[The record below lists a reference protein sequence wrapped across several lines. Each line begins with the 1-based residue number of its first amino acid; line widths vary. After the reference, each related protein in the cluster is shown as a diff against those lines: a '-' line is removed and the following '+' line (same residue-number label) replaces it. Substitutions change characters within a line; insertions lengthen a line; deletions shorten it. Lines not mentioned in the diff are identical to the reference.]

1 MVGKLLEPSMIRA
14 VTKALE
20 FLLATDLEP
29 RSVYVRRKQKDN
41 DTERTSWLNYNSFP
55 YLLNANIW
63 QPQRLNDGIVNRVVC
78 CI

>member
-1 MVGKLLEPSMIRA
+1 MVGKLQVPSMIRA

-41 DTERTSWLNYNSFP
+41 DTERTSWLIIHFSTY
-55 YLLNANIW
+55 
-63 QPQRLNDGIVNRVVC
+63 
-78 CI
+78 

>member
-41 DTERTSWLNYNSFP
+41 DTERTSWLNYNSFT